1 LSSTSEW
8 LAPPGA
14 ALVTAGAGAVLV
26 LVRLAGTPGAVI
38 GLAAIVAGTV
48 LAAPYAD
55 RRAAIDGWWNL
66 LALGALTVLAG
77 TPLELVSDTVGGLMT
92 ALGAIIAAVA
102 VALGLPGGGD
112 EPRS

>member
-1 LSSTSEW
+1 LSSTSER

-14 ALVTAGAGAVLV
+14 ALLIAGAGALLI
-26 LVRLAGTPGAVI
+26 LVRLAGTAGAVV

-66 LALGALTVLAG
+66 LAIGALTVLAG
-77 TPLELVSDTVGGLMT
+77 TPLELVSDTVGGLIT
-92 ALGAIIAAVA
+92 ALGAILAAIA
-102 VALGLPGGGD
+102 VALGLPGRA
-112 EPRS
+112 EPGS